1 MAGGHAL
8 PWPGCGSPL
17 CCRATTVACLSHL
30 PMARLVLAHGQP
42 ARRLQLAEHL
52 ERAGHQLHCATDYP
66 DLRVALLRFAPAVL
80 LLDEA
85 LPQVDS
91 LALLAELRQQ
101 QPLLGLVLLG
111 ASAQLAERLVA
122 WRLGA
127 DHVLPAEVAVDELVL
142 VVRNLARRIQPAT
155 QAQWALDLPRL
166 TLNAPDGRAV
176 PLTASELA
184 VLQAIARAT
193 HQRCDRAAL
202 AGALGEDWRTFDERR
217 LEALMSRLRRKL
229 HQQLGS
235 ATPLRTLRGQGY
247 GFVEPLT
254 LR

>member
-1 MAGGHAL
+1 
-8 PWPGCGSPL
+8 
-17 CCRATTVACLSHL
+17 
-30 PMARLVLAHGQP
+30 MARLVLAHGHP
-42 ARRLQLAEHL
+42 ARRLHLGEHL
-52 ERAGHQLHCATDYP
+52 ERAGHAVHNATDYP

-85 LPQVDS
+85 LPQVDA
-91 LALLAELRQQ
+91 LALMAELRQQ
-101 QPLLGLVLLG
+101 QPLLGIVLL
-111 ASAQLAERLVA
+111 AAQEALPERLVA
-122 WRLGA
+122 YRLGA
-127 DHVLPAEVAVDELVL
+127 DHVLPPAVAVDELVL

-155 QAQWALDLPRL
+155 QAQWTLDLPRL
-166 TLNAPDGRAV
+166 SLSAPDGRSVA
-176 PLTASELA
+176 LTASELA

-202 AGALGEDWRTFDERR
+202 AGALGEDWRSYDERR

-229 HQQLGS
+229 SQQLGNS
-235 ATPLRTLRGQGY
+235 TPLRTLRGQGY